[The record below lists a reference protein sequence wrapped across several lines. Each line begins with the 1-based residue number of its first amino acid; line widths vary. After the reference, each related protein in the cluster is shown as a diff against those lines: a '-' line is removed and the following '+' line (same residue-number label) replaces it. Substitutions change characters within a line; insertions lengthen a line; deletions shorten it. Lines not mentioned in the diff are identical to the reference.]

1 MDATTYNIIGTWVI
15 MNQDTIWIYRVTDD
29 VRDAYMV
36 HCQKYSRMAFQEEN
50 NNNSKKIPKLEDPT
64 QHSRFGFIPRRVDLD
79 MDQHVNNV
87 TYVGWVMDVCIVF
100 ILHLVCMSMV

>member
-1 MDATTYNIIGTWVI
+1 
-15 MNQDTIWIYRVTDD
+15 MNQDTIWLYRVNDD

-36 HCQKYSRMAFQEEN
+36 HCQNFSRMEFQEEN

-79 MDQHVNNV
+79 MDQHVDNV
-87 TYVGWVMDVCIVF
+87 TCVGCVMEDTLHGFVHYPFYYVPLSYGF
-100 ILHLVCMSMV
+100 SMVG